1 MNGKHVFGCDCRD
14 CMTYLGTHIDEW
26 MPEYAV
32 LARAERLADAGN
44 FTRAILARADL
55 SADAQNF
62 LSSLNVP
69 IDDVFDLTPPVTI
82 IRDVCDVDADIF
94 LTPTTSTVTTTTTI
108 LTTPQKTVKR
118 RSVSPVRAGD
128 KLDFLRYQSPVK
140 KKAVPVG
147 VVSPS
152 IKDTLR
158 RVYPPTVKQEVRF
171 PVPEKKYTFTQGLPP
186 GFRFP
191 ITTPRRKVHPPDTED
206 YFYSSDGTKRERSQ
220 WVKDV
225 MRRVC
230 AAEAAREQSE
240 KEMQARLHE
249 AEAARLYDVEQEQS
263 KKARHAKCHALKAA
277 FKAKVKS
284 ELME

>member
-1 MNGKHVFGCDCRD
+1 MERFATDFPREGDSD
-14 CMTYLGTHIDEW
+14 WDEFYDQGYR
-26 MPEYAV
+26 PGD
-32 LARAERLADAGN
+32 RLLFNIPNPKDK
-44 FTRAILARADL
+44 RKDPPLHDVY
-55 SADAQNF
+55 
-62 LSSLNVP
+62 NV
-69 IDDVFDLTPPVTI
+69 DDELK
-82 IRDVCDVDADIF
+82 
-94 LTPTTSTVTTTTTI
+94 LTPTTSTVTITTAI

-128 KLDFLRYQSPVK
+128 KLDFLRFQSPVK

-158 RVYPPTVKQEVRF
+158 RVYPPTVKQEF

-249 AEAARLYDVEQEQS
+249 AEAARLFDVEQEQS
-263 KKARHAKCHALKAA
+263 KKARQAKCHELKAA
-277 FKAKVKS
+277 FKANIKS